1 MSGSLDVKDMGDHG
15 LVRHSH
21 LSTDSFP
28 NVNGA
33 SSLDASSGHLQTI
46 GSIRA
51 QVLKQVPG
59 AGSLSAVVVGL
70 LQIPFE

>member
-1 MSGSLDVKDMGDHG
+1 MGGHG
-15 LVRHSH
+15 LVLRGH
-21 LSTDSFP
+21 LSIDSFP
-28 NVNGA
+28 NVRGA
-33 SSLDASSGHLQTI
+33 SSLGSSSVHLQTI

-51 QVLKQVPG
+51 QVLKPG